1 MKVQNIAK
9 QLKDNTFCS
18 VSTRQKFLLLFN
30 ADYEVQIGNR
40 SWIIW
45 FEKRPSGETDV
56 GVLEKITKE
65 LNKQR
70 GKGDHEVWEDIWWH
84 WGEKNRFCQLWL

>member
-40 SWIIW
+40 S
-45 FEKRPSGETDV
+45 
-56 GVLEKITKE
+56 
-65 LNKQR
+65 
-70 GKGDHEVWEDIWWH
+70 
-84 WGEKNRFCQLWL
+84 